1 MKKHVTQQTV
11 PASALRFAA
20 GSVHF
25 DGFSAAGATGS
36 AGAVPPPHDVDLV
49 LRTAAPVQHP
59 YWGSFCHD
67 FAGMTAHKD
76 TFALDY
82 CHNPDELV
90 GHFSNLDA
98 SSGELRA
105 KGTVVPFQADDR
117 ASEILHRAAAG
128 TPYEASIMCDPDMT
142 VEELDEG
149 ECATV
154 NGRQVNGPAVI
165 ARRWALRGAALCP
178 AGKDKYTS
186 AAFSAAAENEP
197 VTVTITRNA
206 MANATEPVHQS
217 AVPES
222 FWAGLLSLLS
232 LRPKSAAA
240 DATGS
245 ASAAAATALRPESAA
260 ADATGSASAA
270 AATGATGSASAALKA
285 LDIPYSFY
293 DESHTNYSGSRGAWL
308 HAEGARF
315 LEKFGAAGARWFAE
329 GLSYGEAQD
338 RYAAALAEENEALK
352 TRMAGAQLAGAA
364 AGGPLS
370 FGEEQPL
377 SSEAA
382 GTDAVSP
389 ALTDAQRRYGKN
401 LGAFMLACAP
411 PKE

>member
-1 MKKHVTQQTV
+1 M
-11 PASALRFAA
+11 P
-20 GSVHF
+20 
-25 DGFSAAGATGS
+25 
-36 AGAVPPPHDVDLV
+36 
-49 LRTAAPVQHP
+49 
-59 YWGSFCHD
+59 
-67 FAGMTAHKD
+67 
-76 TFALDY
+76 
-82 CHNPDELV
+82 
-90 GHFSNLDA
+90 
-98 SSGELRA
+98 
-105 KGTVVPFQADDR
+105 
-117 ASEILHRAAAG
+117 
-128 TPYEASIMCDPDMT
+128 
-142 VEELDEG
+142 
-149 ECATV
+149 TV

-206 MANATEPVHQS
+206 MANATEPSHQS

-270 AATGATGSASAALKA
+270 AATGATGSASAAVATA
-285 LDIPYSFY
+285 LTI
-293 DESHTNYSGSRGAWL
+293 GSPAWL

-338 RYAAALAEENEALK
+338 RYAAALAEENEALE
-352 TRMAGAQLAGAA
+352 TRMAGAAGRGRRRRPTELRRRAA
-364 AGGPLS
+364 AFQRGGRHRCRLARPDRCPAPLR
-370 FGEEQPL
+370 Q
-377 SSEAA
+377 
-382 GTDAVSP
+382 
-389 ALTDAQRRYGKN
+389 N
-401 LGAFMLACAP
+401 LGRHARLCAAEGV
-411 PKE
+411 KVRRTRRVR

>member
-1 MKKHVTQQTV
+1 MKKHVTQKTV

-90 GHFSNLDA
+90 GHFSHLDA

-142 VEELDEG
+142 VEQLDEG
-149 ECATV
+149 ECANV
-154 NGRQVNGPAVI
+154 NGRQLNGPAVI

-270 AATGATGSASAALKA
+270 AATGATGSASAAVATA
-285 LDIPYSFY
+285 LTI
-293 DESHTNYSGSRGAWL
+293 GSPAWL

-338 RYAAALAEENEALK
+338 RYAAALAEENEALE
-352 TRMAGAQLAGAA
+352 TAHGRRATGRGRRRRPTELRRRAA
-364 AGGPLS
+364 AFQRGGRHRCRLARPDRCPAPLRQEP
-370 FGEEQPL
+370 GRLHARLCAAEE
-377 SSEAA
+377 
-382 GTDAVSP
+382 VKV
-389 ALTDAQRRYGKN
+389 RRTRRVR
-401 LGAFMLACAP
+401 
-411 PKE
+411 